1 MHCNSVKFLFLL
13 YYTRSVG
20 KLGNFTSLVMI
31 LITYKTF
38 LAVKTKLVTGTLNL
52 QMQKK
57 ETGMY
62 TGIMNL

>member
-1 MHCNSVKFLFLL
+1 
-13 YYTRSVG
+13 
-20 KLGNFTSLVMI
+20 MI